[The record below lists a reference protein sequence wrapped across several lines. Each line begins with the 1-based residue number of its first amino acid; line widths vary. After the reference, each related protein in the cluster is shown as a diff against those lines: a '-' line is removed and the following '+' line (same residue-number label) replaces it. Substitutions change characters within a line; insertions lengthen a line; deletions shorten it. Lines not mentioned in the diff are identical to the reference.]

1 MPRLQGDKD
10 VASCHPVQREV
21 PWRAEVPLLASL
33 LVLPLLQLVMRPLLS
48 RRASVAMAAGSV
60 QAAPDKP
67 IGWSS
72 LNGAA
77 FHLAKPTWQFI
88 SGAKKNSTLMNSNTI
103 RETVLKILGSLCF
116 CVESDAYSIIL
127 F

>member
-60 QAAPDKP
+60 QATPAYRLVRSAF
-67 IGWSS
+67 SS
-72 LNGAA
+72 WRAN
-77 FHLAKPTWQFI
+77 LAVYQR
-88 SGAKKNSTLMNSNTI
+88 GQKKLDVDEFKHHS
-103 RETVLKILGSLCF
+103 
-116 CVESDAYSIIL
+116 
-127 F
+127 